1 MLKALPFTLLL
12 ASLSL
17 TSVTAASAAPIS
29 TDVHGHGNSV
39 RSTGYGHGPFS
50 GLVVDGDDNDVEFFA
65 GPCPGGR
72 PSRTVIAG
80 SGRRG
85 VRVAPCHID

>member
-29 TDVHGHGNSV
+29 TDVH
-39 RSTGYGHGPFS
+39 GHGPFS